1 MIWTNNLIVID
12 GGTFVGED
20 LFSVPCNDL
29 NENEYVA
36 YWLTLVSNVKFEKNN
51 ESVDNGKVEW
61 NIKIQN

>member
-1 MIWTNNLIVID
+1 M
-12 GGTFVGED
+12 GED
-20 LFSVPCNDL
+20 LFSVPYNDL

-61 NIKIQN
+61 NIKIQNQQKYYKKIVALFFQ